1 MKEINASEFKAK
13 CLAILDEVARTG
25 QPVTIL
31 KRGKPVAR
39 LVPSVVQTGAYP
51 QEGLFGSV
59 TICGDIMEPVFEPD
73 VWEATQGKGADGA
86 SSA

>member
-31 KRGKPVAR
+31 KRGRPIAQLIPPVPR
-39 LVPSVVQTGAYP
+39 LERYP
-51 QEGLFGSV
+51 QEALVGSV
-59 TICGDIMEPVFEPD
+59 QIHGDVVAPVLPAEKWD
-73 VWEATQGKGADGA
+73 IEGHSET
-86 SSA
+86 